1 MSGFTAV
8 TAVRGVF
15 RALADARAGRT
26 GSHSE
31 RSYALT
37 LLTPI
42 RAGAEEDLAAHLA
55 GLGIGAE
62 SPLSK
67 LPYVHFARWLV
78 IKQWRT
84 SWAGAPHPPP
94 RLKSQYL
101 LFTASL
107 TAPAEE
113 NVRPRSNRYAERL
126 PESFLHEL
134 HSRIPNDVDA
144 IWAHCLNYPGIA
156 DAEAFVGYLVR
167 SQLKTSFFYVGYPDV
182 TVDEVRQAL
191 AARDKLVA
199 FARDRQRE
207 PDEARLQDAYL
218 KESPTWFP
226 SR

>member
-1 MSGFTAV
+1 V
-8 TAVRGVF
+8 
-15 RALADARAGRT
+15 
-26 GSHSE
+26 
-31 RSYALT
+31 
-37 LLTPI
+37 
-42 RAGAEEDLAAHLA
+42 
-55 GLGIGAE
+55 
-62 SPLSK
+62 
-67 LPYVHFARWLV
+67 V
-78 IKQWRT
+78 IPQLRT
-84 SWAGAPHPPP
+84 SWTGAPYPPP

-113 NVRPRSNRYAERL
+113 NVRPRGNRYVERL

-156 DAEAFVGYLVR
+156 DTEAFVGYLAR
-167 SQLKTSFFYVGYPDV
+167 SQLKTSFFYAGYPDV

-199 FARDRQRE
+199 FARDRQSE
-207 PDEARLQDAYL
+207 SDGARLQDAYL